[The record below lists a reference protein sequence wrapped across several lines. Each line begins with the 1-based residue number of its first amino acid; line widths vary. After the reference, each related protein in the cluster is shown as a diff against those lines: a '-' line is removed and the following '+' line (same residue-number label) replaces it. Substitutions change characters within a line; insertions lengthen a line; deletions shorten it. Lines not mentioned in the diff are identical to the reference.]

1 MSRIAPW
8 IFAVA
13 AFVTVSGIGT
23 ARAQTAPTGLHKAED
38 ESVMVQS
45 LSVTVDQLEDMEIYG
60 PNGEEIGDVDEVL
73 VDASAKPVAVSAD
86 VGGFLGLGEKVVV
99 IGLDQVSQ
107 DGDNL
112 KVAMTK
118 DQIEALPEFE
128 D

>member
-1 MSRIAPW
+1 
-8 IFAVA
+8 
-13 AFVTVSGIGT
+13 
-23 ARAQTAPTGLHKAED
+23 
-38 ESVMVQS
+38 
-45 LSVTVDQLEDMEIYG
+45 MEIHG

-107 DGDNL
+107 DGDHL
-112 KVAMTK
+112 KVSMTK
-118 DQIEALPEFE
+118 EQIEALPAFE